1 MNPFRKIFLFFICLI
16 FLNQCI
22 LFLEKEEGEKAEKQL
37 LGVFFLFDYFSPF
50 GLKQQQSIKYSE
62 TEAFLFG
69 GNSQKSYATSNVY
82 RLIENQV
89 SFL

>member
-1 MNPFRKIFLFFICLI
+1 MLLCLCLEI
-16 FLNQCI
+16 TLDCFLNRR
-22 LFLEKEEGEKAEKQL
+22 
-37 LGVFFLFDYFSPF
+37 FLFDYFSPF
-50 GLKQQQSIKYSE
+50 GLKQQQSIKYSD

-82 RLIENQV
+82 RLTENQV